1 MKIIYNL
8 LLSSFL
14 LTCGACGHTQKES
27 VSEPTDTDMETMNQ
41 SFINATPEQLAG
53 IRKALDLY
61 TEAAVKGDCKI
72 AEPAFA
78 KTATMSFAQND
89 TLVSVPIQALF
100 DYYNTE
106 CPQPASYE
114 ITVCDVADDAAIVRI
129 DSKFGDAKF
138 ADMFTM
144 VKDGA
149 DWKIVSKIYH
159 LK

>member
-1 MKIIYNL
+1 MKFIYMIL
-8 LLSSFL
+8 LCSL
-14 LTCGACGHTQKES
+14 LMISGACGQTEKVTEN
-27 VSEPTDTDMETMNQ
+27 EKDMETKETT
-41 SFINATPEQLAG
+41 INASPDELAG

-61 TEAAVKGDCKI
+61 AEAAIKGDSKI

-78 KTATMSFAQND
+78 KTATMSFVQND

-114 ITVCDVADDAAIVRI
+114 ISVCDVADDAAIVRI
-129 DSKFGDAKF
+129 ESQFGETKF

-144 VKDGA
+144 VKDGS
-149 DWKIVSKIYH
+149 DWKIISKIYH
-159 LK
+159 VK

>member
-1 MKIIYNL
+1 MKKVTTL
-8 LLSSFL
+8 LLSSLLFL
-14 LTCGACGHTQKES
+14 AGSCGQTQKETS
-27 VSEPTDTDMETMNQ
+27 KEISDVETKETT
-41 SFINATPEQLAG
+41 FINATPAELAG

-61 TEAAVKGDCKI
+61 VESAIKGDSKI

-106 CPQPASYE
+106 CPQAANYE
-114 ITVCDVADDAAIVRI
+114 ISVCDVADDAAIVRI
-129 DSKFGDAKF
+129 DSQFGETKF
-138 ADMFTM
+138 ADMFTL
-144 VKDGA
+144 VKDVA

-159 LK
+159 VR

>member
-1 MKIIYNL
+1 MKYLSSILLSIL
-8 LLSSFL
+8 LLPIGG
-14 LTCGACGHTQKES
+14 CGSAQ
-27 VSEPTDTDMETMNQ
+27 DTSTKDTTNMETKETT
-41 SFINATPEQLAG
+41 FINATPAQLAG

-61 TEAAVKGDCKI
+61 TEAAIKGDSKI

-114 ITVCDVADDAAIVRI
+114 ISVCDVADDAAIVKI
-129 DSKFGDAKF
+129 DSKFGDTRF
-138 ADMFTM
+138 ADMFTL
-144 VKDGA
+144 VKDGD
-149 DWKIVSKIYH
+149 DWKIISKIYH
-159 LK
+159 VK

>member
-1 MKIIYNL
+1 MKFIYMIL
-8 LLSSFL
+8 LCSL
-14 LTCGACGHTQKES
+14 LMISGACGQTEKVTEN
-27 VSEPTDTDMETMNQ
+27 EKDMETKETT
-41 SFINATPEQLAG
+41 FINSTADELAG

-61 TEAAVKGDCKI
+61 AEAAIKGDSKI

-78 KTATMSFAQND
+78 KTATMSFVQND

-114 ITVCDVADDAAIVRI
+114 ISVCDVADDAAIVRI
-129 DSKFGDAKF
+129 ESQFGETKF

-144 VKDGA
+144 VKDGS
-149 DWKIVSKIYH
+149 DWKIISKIYH
-159 LK
+159 VK

>member
-1 MKIIYNL
+1 
-8 LLSSFL
+8 
-14 LTCGACGHTQKES
+14 
-27 VSEPTDTDMETMNQ
+27 METNKT

-61 TEAAVKGDCKI
+61 TEAAIKGDSKI

-100 DYYNTE
+100 DYYNTD

-114 ITVCDVADDAAIVRI
+114 ISVCDVADDAAIVRI
-129 DSKFGDAKF
+129 ESLFGETRF
-138 ADMFTM
+138 ADMFTL
-144 VKDGA
+144 VKDGD
-149 DWKIVSKIYH
+149 DWKIISKIYH
-159 LK
+159 VK

>member
-1 MKIIYNL
+1 MKKVTTL
-8 LLSSFL
+8 LLSSLLFL
-14 LTCGACGHTQKES
+14 AGSCGQTQKETS
-27 VSEPTDTDMETMNQ
+27 KEISDMETKEAT
-41 SFINATPEQLAG
+41 FINATPAQLSG

-61 TEAAVKGDCKI
+61 VEAAIKGDSKI

-106 CPQPASYE
+106 CPQAANYE
-114 ITVCDVADDAAIVRI
+114 ISVCDVADDAAIVRI
-129 DSKFGDAKF
+129 DSQFGETKFT
-138 ADMFTM
+138 DMFTL

-159 LK
+159 VR

>member
-1 MKIIYNL
+1 MKKVTTL
-8 LLSSFL
+8 LLSSLLFL
-14 LTCGACGHTQKES
+14 AGSCGQTQKETS
-27 VSEPTDTDMETMNQ
+27 KEISDVETKETT
-41 SFINATPEQLAG
+41 FINATPAELAG

-61 TEAAVKGDCKI
+61 VESAIKGDSKI

-106 CPQPASYE
+106 CPQAANYE
-114 ITVCDVADDAAIVRI
+114 ISVCDVADDAAIVRI
-129 DSKFGDAKF
+129 DSQFGETKF
-138 ADMFTM
+138 ADMFTL

-159 LK
+159 VR

>member
-1 MKIIYNL
+1 MKQLSAILLTAL
-8 LLSSFL
+8 LL
-14 LTCGACGHTQKES
+14 TMGACGQVKNESTTQ
-27 VSEPTDTDMETMNQ
+27 TNDMENKETK
-41 SFINATPEQLAG
+41 FISATPEQLAG

-61 TEAAVKGDCKI
+61 VEAAIKGDSKI

-100 DYYNTE
+100 DYYNTD

-114 ITVCDVADDAAIVRI
+114 ITVCDVADDAALVRI
-129 DSKFGDAKF
+129 ESVFGGTNF
-138 ADMFTM
+138 SDMFTL
-144 VKDGA
+144 VKDGD

-159 LK
+159 VN